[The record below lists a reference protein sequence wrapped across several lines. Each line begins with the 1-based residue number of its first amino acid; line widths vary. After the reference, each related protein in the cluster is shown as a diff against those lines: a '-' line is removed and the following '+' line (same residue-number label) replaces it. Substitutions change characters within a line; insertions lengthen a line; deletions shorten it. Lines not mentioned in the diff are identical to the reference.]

1 MEPWCN
7 VGIVKDA
14 TVGIMASPRRLGSAV
29 VRRHP
34 IPVVLFLSLPDL
46 IARVG
51 RGIFPRTLSASL
63 GPGNGIP
70 PTRMHTVACPLHGPV
85 IRVRGDRELRSMNR
99 FTRRAALVGASAL
112 PFAAAGPVRAQAK
125 FPDRPIRLIIPW
137 AAGGPADAG
146 FRILAQSVSKKLGQQ
161 VIVDNKA
168 GASGIMGA
176 IALQEAKPDGY
187 TISQMH
193 MSVLRQPLLNKQLTY
208 NPINDLTYIL
218 QITGFIMGVVVKA
231 DAPWKTLPELLA
243 YAKANPGKLN
253 WGTLGIGSTQHLAME
268 RVGLAQGGLSWTHA
282 PYRGTADTLR
292 ALLGGEIDFA
302 SESSGWAPMVE
313 AGQLRLLAV
322 FTAQRAKRFPN
333 VPTVKELGIDV
344 VIDSPGGLIGPKGM
358 DPAVVAVLAD
368 AFRAAAQ
375 EPEHLKFLE
384 NMDQPLI
391 LLDGPAYKA
400 AMAKTYEEE
409 KELLRRLN
417 LLPA

>member
-1 MEPWCN
+1 
-7 VGIVKDA
+7 
-14 TVGIMASPRRLGSAV
+14 
-29 VRRHP
+29 
-34 IPVVLFLSLPDL
+34 
-46 IARVG
+46 
-51 RGIFPRTLSASL
+51 
-63 GPGNGIP
+63 
-70 PTRMHTVACPLHGPV
+70 
-85 IRVRGDRELRSMNR
+85 MNR
-99 FTRRAALVGASAL
+99 FTRRATLVGASAL
-112 PFAAAGPVRAQAK
+112 PFAAAGPVQAQAK

-400 AMAKTYEEE
+400 AMARTYEEE

>member
-1 MEPWCN
+1 
-7 VGIVKDA
+7 
-14 TVGIMASPRRLGSAV
+14 
-29 VRRHP
+29 
-34 IPVVLFLSLPDL
+34 
-46 IARVG
+46 
-51 RGIFPRTLSASL
+51 
-63 GPGNGIP
+63 
-70 PTRMHTVACPLHGPV
+70 
-85 IRVRGDRELRSMNR
+85 MNR
-99 FTRRAALVGASAL
+99 FTRRAALVGVSAL
-112 PFAAAGPVRAQAK
+112 PFAAAGTARAQAK

-218 QITGFIMGVVVKA
+218 QITGFVMGVVVRA
-231 DAPWKTLPELLA
+231 DAPWKTLPELMA

-400 AMAKTYEEE
+400 AMARTYEEE

>member
-1 MEPWCN
+1 
-7 VGIVKDA
+7 
-14 TVGIMASPRRLGSAV
+14 
-29 VRRHP
+29 
-34 IPVVLFLSLPDL
+34 
-46 IARVG
+46 
-51 RGIFPRTLSASL
+51 
-63 GPGNGIP
+63 
-70 PTRMHTVACPLHGPV
+70 
-85 IRVRGDRELRSMNR
+85 MNR

-112 PFAAAGPVRAQAK
+112 PFAAAGAARAQAK

-176 IALQEAKPDGY
+176 MALQEAKPDGY

-218 QITGFIMGVVVKA
+218 QITGFVMGVVVKA

-268 RVGLAQGGLSWTHA
+268 RVGIAQGGLSWTHA

-302 SESSGWAPMVE
+302 SEASGWAPMVQ

-322 FTAQRAKRFPN
+322 FTAERAKRFPD

-384 NMDQPLI
+384 TMDQPLI

-400 AMAKTYEEE
+400 AMARTYEEE
-409 KELLRRLN
+409 KELLRRLS

>member
-1 MEPWCN
+1 M
-7 VGIVKDA
+7 
-14 TVGIMASPRRLGSAV
+14 S
-29 VRRHP
+29 
-34 IPVVLFLSLPDL
+34 SL
-46 IARVG
+46 
-51 RGIFPRTLSASL
+51 
-63 GPGNGIP
+63 
-70 PTRMHTVACPLHGPV
+70 
-85 IRVRGDRELRSMNR
+85 
-99 FTRRAALVGASAL
+99 TRRAALAGASVLPLAAVGA
-112 PFAAAGPVRAQAK
+112 AQAQQK

-176 IALQEAKPDGY
+176 MALQEAKPDGY

-218 QITGFIMGVVVKA
+218 QITGFVMGVVVKA

-243 YAKANPGKLN
+243 YAKAHPGKLN

-268 RVGLAQGGLSWTHA
+268 RVGMAQGLSWTHA

-302 SESSGWAPMVE
+302 SEASGWAPMVE

-322 FTAQRAKRFPN
+322 FTASRAKRFPD

-344 VIDSPGGLIGPKGM
+344 VIDSPGGLVGPKGM

>member
-1 MEPWCN
+1 
-7 VGIVKDA
+7 
-14 TVGIMASPRRLGSAV
+14 
-29 VRRHP
+29 
-34 IPVVLFLSLPDL
+34 
-46 IARVG
+46 
-51 RGIFPRTLSASL
+51 
-63 GPGNGIP
+63 
-70 PTRMHTVACPLHGPV
+70 
-85 IRVRGDRELRSMNR
+85 MNR

-112 PFAAAGPVRAQAK
+112 PFAAAGAARAQAK

-176 IALQEAKPDGY
+176 LALQEAKPDGY

-208 NPINDLTYIL
+208 NPVNDLTYIL

>member
-1 MEPWCN
+1 
-7 VGIVKDA
+7 
-14 TVGIMASPRRLGSAV
+14 
-29 VRRHP
+29 
-34 IPVVLFLSLPDL
+34 
-46 IARVG
+46 
-51 RGIFPRTLSASL
+51 
-63 GPGNGIP
+63 
-70 PTRMHTVACPLHGPV
+70 
-85 IRVRGDRELRSMNR
+85 MNR

-112 PFAAAGPVRAQAK
+112 PFAAAGAARAQAK

-176 IALQEAKPDGY
+176 MALQEAKPDGY

-208 NPINDLTYIL
+208 NPIDDLTYIL
-218 QITGFIMGVVVKA
+218 QITGFIMGVVVKV

-268 RVGLAQGGLSWTHA
+268 RVGIAQGGLSWTHA

-302 SESSGWAPMVE
+302 SESSGWAPMVQ

-322 FTAQRAKRFPN
+322 FTAERAKRFPD

>member
-1 MEPWCN
+1 MQ
-7 VGIVKDA
+7 
-14 TVGIMASPRRLGSAV
+14 
-29 VRRHP
+29 
-34 IPVVLFLSLPDL
+34 
-46 IARVG
+46 
-51 RGIFPRTLSASL
+51 
-63 GPGNGIP
+63 
-70 PTRMHTVACPLHGPV
+70 
-85 IRVRGDRELRSMNR
+85 R
-99 FTRRAALVGASAL
+99 FTRRAALVGVSAL
-112 PFAAAGPVRAQAK
+112 PFAAAGAARAQAK

-176 IALQEAKPDGY
+176 MALQEAKPDGY

-208 NPINDLTYIL
+208 NPISDLTYIL

-268 RVGLAQGGLSWTHA
+268 RVGIAQGGLNWTHA

-302 SESSGWAPMVE
+302 SESSGWAPMVQ

-322 FTAQRAKRFPN
+322 FTAERAKRFPD

-358 DPAVVAVLAD
+358 DAAVVAVLAD

>member
-1 MEPWCN
+1 M
-7 VGIVKDA
+7 
-14 TVGIMASPRRLGSAV
+14 S
-29 VRRHP
+29 
-34 IPVVLFLSLPDL
+34 SL
-46 IARVG
+46 
-51 RGIFPRTLSASL
+51 
-63 GPGNGIP
+63 
-70 PTRMHTVACPLHGPV
+70 
-85 IRVRGDRELRSMNR
+85 
-99 FTRRAALVGASAL
+99 TRRAALVGASAL
-112 PFAAAGPVRAQAK
+112 PLAAAAVRAQQK

-146 FRILAQSVSKKLGQQ
+146 FRILAQSVSKKFGQQ

-176 IALQEAKPDGY
+176 MALQEAKPDGY

-268 RVGLAQGGLSWTHA
+268 RVGIAQGGLSWTHA

-302 SESSGWAPMVE
+302 SESSGWAPMVQ

-322 FTAQRAKRFPN
+322 FTAERAKRFPD
-333 VPTVKELGIDV
+333 VPTVKEFGIDV

-400 AMAKTYEEE
+400 AMARTYEEE

>member
-1 MEPWCN
+1 
-7 VGIVKDA
+7 
-14 TVGIMASPRRLGSAV
+14 
-29 VRRHP
+29 
-34 IPVVLFLSLPDL
+34 
-46 IARVG
+46 
-51 RGIFPRTLSASL
+51 
-63 GPGNGIP
+63 
-70 PTRMHTVACPLHGPV
+70 
-85 IRVRGDRELRSMNR
+85 MNR

-112 PFAAAGPVRAQAK
+112 PFAAAGAARAQAK

>member
-1 MEPWCN
+1 
-7 VGIVKDA
+7 
-14 TVGIMASPRRLGSAV
+14 
-29 VRRHP
+29 
-34 IPVVLFLSLPDL
+34 
-46 IARVG
+46 
-51 RGIFPRTLSASL
+51 
-63 GPGNGIP
+63 
-70 PTRMHTVACPLHGPV
+70 
-85 IRVRGDRELRSMNR
+85 MNR

-176 IALQEAKPDGY
+176 MALQEAKPDGY

-218 QITGFIMGVVVKA
+218 QITGFVMGVVVRA

-268 RVGLAQGGLSWTHA
+268 RVGIAQGGLSWTHA

-400 AMAKTYEEE
+400 AMARTYEEE

>member
-1 MEPWCN
+1 
-7 VGIVKDA
+7 
-14 TVGIMASPRRLGSAV
+14 
-29 VRRHP
+29 
-34 IPVVLFLSLPDL
+34 
-46 IARVG
+46 
-51 RGIFPRTLSASL
+51 
-63 GPGNGIP
+63 
-70 PTRMHTVACPLHGPV
+70 
-85 IRVRGDRELRSMNR
+85 MNR

-176 IALQEAKPDGY
+176 LALQEAKPDGY

-333 VPTVKELGIDV
+333 VPTVKEMGIDV

>member
-1 MEPWCN
+1 
-7 VGIVKDA
+7 
-14 TVGIMASPRRLGSAV
+14 
-29 VRRHP
+29 
-34 IPVVLFLSLPDL
+34 
-46 IARVG
+46 
-51 RGIFPRTLSASL
+51 
-63 GPGNGIP
+63 
-70 PTRMHTVACPLHGPV
+70 
-85 IRVRGDRELRSMNR
+85 MNR
-99 FTRRAALVGASAL
+99 FTRRAALVGVSAL

-358 DPAVVAVLAD
+358 DPVVVAVLAD

>member
-1 MEPWCN
+1 MS
-7 VGIVKDA
+7 GLK
-14 TVGIMASPRRLGSAV
+14 RRGV
-29 VRRHP
+29 
-34 IPVVLFLSLPDL
+34 
-46 IARVG
+46 
-51 RGIFPRTLSASL
+51 
-63 GPGNGIP
+63 
-70 PTRMHTVACPLHGPV
+70 
-85 IRVRGDRELRSMNR
+85 
-99 FTRRAALVGASAL
+99 LVGASTL
-112 PFAAAGPVRAQAK
+112 PLAAVGAARAQAK
-125 FPDRPIRLIIPW
+125 FPDRPVRLIIPW
-137 AAGGPADAG
+137 TAGGPADAG
-146 FRILAQSVSKKLGQQ
+146 FRIMAQSVSKKLGQQ
-161 VIVDNKA
+161 VVVDNKP

-176 IALQEAKPDGY
+176 MALQEAKPDGY

-208 NPINDLTYIL
+208 NPVTDLTYIL
-218 QITGFIMGVVVKA
+218 QITGYVMGVVVRV

-268 RVGLAQGGLSWTHA
+268 RVGIGQGGLSWTHA

-302 SESSGWAPMVE
+302 SEASGWAPMVQ

-322 FTAQRAKRFPN
+322 FTGERAKRFPD
-333 VPTVKELGIDV
+333 VPTVKELGIE
-344 VIDSPGGLIGPKGM
+344 VIVESPGGLVGPKGM
-358 DPAVVAVLAD
+358 DPAVVTVLAE

-375 EPEHLKFLE
+375 EPDHLKFLD